1 MRTTRL
7 RHAGALLTAAA
18 LLATMTAAT
27 VAGPVSA
34 AKPKCAGKVATKVG
48 TAKGEVIRGTRK
60 NDVIVA
66 RGGNDRIFGRGGNDT
81 ICGGAGH
88 DRILGGG
95 GHDLLL
101 GQTGRDR
108 LYGQTGRDRLLG
120 GQANDYLNGGTGND
134 ACLQGTGSG
143 PWLNCERPVP
153 VTPVV
158 PPPPEPPTLV
168 IAYSDVNTNH
178 VYDAGDIMIA
188 KIIDTDKS
196 TTISVGDT
204 VKMGQYP
211 TSPNVIKL
219 AQLRSQF
226 EPWKVKEHPVL
237 ELVFVDATTVHV
249 RVGTDRWAFWRT
261 NLLDDVFQDWDLAYH
276 SYFQDVLA
284 PAGTDYVFT
293 QASPSQPT
301 SPDLVFTLPGKG
313 DDGFIDVEI
322 YP

>member
-1 MRTTRL
+1 MTGHLILRTV
-7 RHAGALLTAAA
+7 AIAASAA
-18 LLATMTAAT
+18 LLVTTLAVPAT
-27 VAGPVSA
+27 A
-34 AKPKCAGKVATKVG
+34 AKPKCAGKTATIVG
-48 TAKGEVIRGTRK
+48 TAKGEVLTGTRK

-66 RGGNDRIFGRGGNDT
+66 RGGHDIIRGGGGNDT

-88 DRILGGG
+88 DKLVGGG
-95 GHDLLL
+95 GHDLMF
-101 GQTGRDR
+101 GQTGRDK
-108 LYGQTGRDRLLG
+108 LFGGPGRDRLLG
-120 GQANDYLNGGTGND
+120 GPSNDSLNGGTGND
-134 ACLQGTGSG
+134 ACFQGSG
-143 PWLNCERPVP
+143 SGLRVACERPAR
-153 VTPVV
+153 VV
-158 PPPPEPPTLV
+158 APPPPPPEPPTLV
-168 IAYSDVNTNH
+168 VAYGDVNTNH

-261 NLLDDVFQDWDLAYH
+261 NLLDDAFQDWDLTYH

-284 PAGTDYVFT
+284 PAGTDYVLT